1 MDLFP
6 HDLRAKHHAT
16 LIKRRSYGVKGGTTP
31 AGYEGSLEAV
41 PPAPLGW
48 LGRLWTKGSGLTRA
62 QAEQAQPNASMATQ
76 GSLWGIGTLGSLLSG
91 LVFLIAANKN
101 GMPPAL
107 ALATWS
113 AITAGSFG
121 LGGGLGLAAFRT
133 ISRKPLSVIE
143 LEALT
148 EKAESALD
156 RAFLSLVRDAIRTN
170 LPDPPASEVR
180 KSIAALGEALD
191 SLPEVGPSAI
201 DPEQLRAEADQIDAQ
216 ALAETDRITS
226 DSLTRRADA
235 LRRRAESAERTAL
248 AGKRTAALRA
258 EIQAQMEALRE
269 GLAALSVDAAKSSL
283 ADLSDLAENV
293 RRVAAEAVGSI
304 DAEAEIERISPR
316 PGGQGAEETTEPQK
330 VTLGR

>member
-6 HDLRAKHHAT
+6 HDLRARHHSQVIYKRAT
-16 LIKRRSYGVKGGTTP
+16 
-31 AGYEGSLEAV
+31 AGYGQGVPLE
-41 PPAPLGW
+41 PPPPKLGF
-48 LGRLWTKGSGLTRA
+48 LGRIWAHGSGLTEA
-62 QAEQAQPNASMATQ
+62 QAARGNSAAATQ
-76 GSLWGIGTLGSLLSG
+76 TQTATWLTGGLGSFLSG
-91 LVFLIAANKN
+91 ITMLLVCKKTGLD
-101 GMPPAL
+101 PAVGW
-107 ALATWS
+107 ATWS
-113 AITAGSFG
+113 AITAGSFA
-121 LGGGLGLAAFRT
+121 LGGGPLGLMTFRT
-133 ISRKPLSVIE
+133 LSSEPLSASE
-143 LEALT
+143 LEILT
-148 EKAESALD
+148 EKAESELD
-156 RAFLSLVRDAIRTN
+156 RAFLGLVRDAIRSN

-235 LRRRAESAERTAL
+235 LRRRADSAERTAL

-269 GLAALSVDAAKSSL
+269 GLAALSVDTAKSSL

-293 RRVAAEAVGSI
+293 RRVAAEAVGSL

-316 PGGQGAEETTEPQK
+316 PVVEKVEETTEPQK